1 MKLTTKI
8 ETIHQKVQQL
18 ATKIESLEAER
29 ASLLEQNKK
38 LTADLASQK
47 AVVSELKTKLT
58 KSQRTLEQNR
68 EEEPEH
74 SQKLR
79 EQIDQYIKD
88 IDSCIEWLQNS

>member
-8 ETIHQKVQQL
+8 ETIHQKVQHL
-18 ATKIESLEAER
+18 AAKIENLEAEKT
-29 ASLLEQNKK
+29 ALLKKNKQ
-38 LTADLASQK
+38 LNAELSSQK
-47 AVVSELKTKLT
+47 AMVSELKTKLT
-58 KSQRTLEQNR
+58 KSQRTLERNR